1 MDDFWSIYLGVG
13 VIIPAIGSAVFGAM
27 KGRGIIGF
35 FLGLILSWIGFI
47 ITLCLSDER
56 AKEQRHGETLAA
68 VGSRTAQFVRVRCP
82 HCRALVDENAKFCPE
97 CGGAM
102 T

>member
-1 MDDFWSIYLGVG
+1 MDLWTTILVFGSLT
-13 VIIPAIGSAVFGAM
+13 PAIISAIVGSM
-27 KGRGIIGF
+27 KGRGFTGF
-35 FLGLILSWIGFI
+35 LLGLFLSWIGFI
-47 ITLCLSDER
+47 ITLCLSNER
-56 AKEQRHGETLAA
+56 AREERHVEMMSA
-68 VGSRTAQFVRVRCP
+68 VGGYKMTRVRCP